1 MKKLIVIFFIVIIAS
16 NINYSQ
22 VNVFN
27 NEYLNVNNREILNP
41 IYNNLPVIYMNSGRL
56 VLFPIV
62 DNLKIEGN
70 FLFIKK
76 GMRIKYED
84 NNIFLET
91 DSFEIP
97 VLFKFKPIN
106 NLAVYAG
113 SQIGVI
119 TKAKTENNS
128 KTEEIKKN
136 LKNIRY
142 KLKIGGQ
149 YMMNDLLFFDAR
161 FIFGLETGFTEN
173 LEEKNEE
180 KKKTIQ
186 LSVGYLF

>member
-1 MKKLIVIFFIVIIAS
+1 MKKLGAIFFILIIAL

-27 NEYLNVNNREILNP
+27 NEYLNVNNRKLLNP
-41 IYNNLPVIYMNSGRL
+41 HYDNIPIIYSSSGRL
-56 VLFPIV
+56 VIFPIV
-62 DNLKIEGN
+62 DNLKIESN

-97 VLFKFKPIN
+97 VLFKFKPVN

-136 LKNIRY
+136 LNNIRY
-142 KLKIGGQ
+142 NLKIGGQ

-161 FIFGLETGFTEN
+161 FIFGLETGFTEDVKDTN
-173 LEEKNEE
+173 KEKN
-180 KKKTIQ
+180 KTIQ